1 MALLAADR
9 GAGGEV
15 ILHGPGVQ
23 RAADGWDTAGSVK
36 GRLAVTASPLLVIEP
51 VAFGLTLRPEAESRA
66 IDLRLD
72 LANTLLCGPRTIR

>member
-1 MALLAADR
+1 
-9 GAGGEV
+9 
-15 ILHGPGVQ
+15 
-23 RAADGWDTAGSVK
+23 VK